1 MTTIQRIVQ
10 LFGWIFIVIAIWGAI
25 VTGTSMNPDPATAP
39 RLWGLFPINFL
50 HNLVHLLLG
59 MWAVVAARSYSG
71 ARSYALLA
79 GALYIVLAVLGVFSP
94 HGFGLVPLGGNDIW
108 LHLVLGAIL
117 LVAGLVVTSHSASAK
132 LEPAPIRTVMP
143 PGAARR
149 RDEAS
154 RADDTAAAPPAPT
167 EPAPPTERDPSTRR
181 PPADTDPAS

>member
-10 LFGWIFIVIAIWGAI
+10 LFGWIFIVIAVWGA
-25 VTGTSMNPDPATAP
+25 VLTGTSMNPEPATAP

-50 HNLVHLLLG
+50 HNLVHLVLG

-117 LVAGLVVTSHSASAK
+117 LVTGLIVTSRSSSSK
-132 LEPAPIRTVMP
+132 VEPAPIRTVMP
-143 PGAARR
+143 PGGARR
-149 RDEAS
+149 ES
-154 RADDTAAAPPAPT
+154 TT
-167 EPAPPTERDPSTRR
+167 EPDPDMEPRPSIEPGMPGPQKRHPPIDGEPS
-181 PPADTDPAS
+181 S